1 MRKGKCI
8 YFKLECM
15 MFDILYGGSC
25 EIICMNGGGEGDFWK
40 YLYICKK
47 VFFLFFWQEFICL

>member
-8 YFKLECM
+8 YFKLERM

-47 VFFLFFWQEFICL
+47 VFFLFFW